1 MSRPTAGN
9 LASLIAKLQEDYG
22 EDAIKPARERKVQ
35 KLPTQIPSLDLALN
49 GGAPLGRIYHLY
61 GPEGAG
67 KTTLAI
73 YWIASILRQEEGNA
87 AWINWERSFDPELA
101 ESYGLDIDR
110 LYIID
115 APSAEDGFDI
125 IYALAKTGEVRAIG
139 VDSITAMVPDAEKE
153 DESLKQERPALQA
166 RVLSRA
172 LRKLTGAL
180 DDNRC
185 SLFVISQI
193 RENVG
198 GYAGGTT
205 VPGGRAIRHYATVR
219 LNVTRGDLVDENSE
233 VLAYSNRE
241 KSAGHMVVVQVE
253 KSKVSNPYRRFSI
266 PLIGGVGF
274 DLEYDLMEVA
284 IAKGLIEKKGS
295 WYQIGEQSFQG
306 KRALYQHLKERPD
319 MFQSIQ
325 AQLLGLF
332 NPNPEPEEVP
342 VVTSS

>member
-1 MSRPTAGN
+1 MSRPTASN
-9 LASLIAKLQEDYG
+9 LEGLIAKIQKDFG
-22 EDAIKPARERKVQ
+22 DDAIRRAGERKVE
-35 KLPTQIPSLDLALN
+35 KLPTQIPSLDMALN

-73 YWIASILRQEEGNA
+73 YWIASILRQTDGKA
-87 AWINWERSFDPELA
+87 AWINWERSFDPALA
-101 ESYGLDIDR
+101 EVYGLDIDR
-110 LYIID
+110 LYIVD

-125 IYALAKTGEVRAIG
+125 IYALAKTGEIRAIG
-139 VDSITAMVPDAEKE
+139 VDSITAMVPDAERE

-193 RENVG
+193 RESVG
-198 GYAGGTT
+198 SYAGGTT
-205 VPGGRAIRHYATVR
+205 VPGGRAIRHYATTR
-219 LNVTRGDLVDENSE
+219 LNVTRGDFVNENSE

-241 KSAGHMVVVQVE
+241 KSAGHMMTVMVE
-253 KSKVSNPYRRFSI
+253 KSKISNPYRRFSI
-266 PLIGGVGF
+266 PLIGGVGL

-284 IAKGLIEKKGS
+284 VAKGLIEKKGS
-295 WYQIGEQSFQG
+295 WYQLDGQSFQG
-306 KRALYQHLKERPD
+306 KSALYHHLKDNLEA
-319 MFQSIQ
+319 FQSIQ
-325 AQLLGLF
+325 EQLIGLF
-332 NPNPEPEEVP
+332 NPTLEPEEVL
-342 VVTSS
+342 VGTSS